1 MKKSAS
7 ILLIFVPPSLL
18 LGLLHL
24 ENELLK
30 AGWLNTK
37 ELAFVGEETG
47 TPFDY
52 ATNVWGWDALSLLVG
67 IVSFLCVIT
76 GIRRLAQ
83 GSKEPV

>member
-7 ILLIFVPPSLL
+7 ILLIFVPPSLI

-47 TPFDY
+47 TLFDY
-52 ATNVWGWDALSLLVG
+52 ATNV
-67 IVSFLCVIT
+67 
-76 GIRRLAQ
+76 
-83 GSKEPV
+83 